1 MTDPRFDVVLVVY
14 HGRRAL
20 TEFLAHLPV
29 DVPLVV
35 VDNSAVA
42 EDVTDLLAGRP
53 RARHVDA
60 GGNVGFS
67 AGSNLGARAAT
78 APYLIFL
85 NPDVV
90 PSRAVLDALA
100 DWLDR
105 HPGYASVGAAGLGSS
120 GGGAQP
126 TLRRALIHS
135 LGLHR
140 LWRCGGIFYYPYR
153 DQVVDVEW
161 VAGSCLAIRR
171 SAFLALGGFDPAY
184 FIYMS
189 DFDLGRKLAAAGH
202 RQALRGDVILPHE
215 EGASTDAVSPV
226 RMWERRGRGWTR
238 YLLRTRAAGPALAI
252 LAVIAWG
259 YAARAAYYVLTRQQG
274 RRAEMTTYLQSMGR
288 ELVQSGEAA

>member
-1 MTDPRFDVVLVVY
+1 MTEPRYEVVLVVY
-14 HGRRAL
+14 HSRRAL

-35 VDNSAVA
+35 VDNSAAA
-42 EDVTDLLAGRP
+42 EDVTDLLVGRP
-53 RARHVDA
+53 PARHVDA

-67 AGSNLGARAAT
+67 VGSNLGARFAT
-78 APYLIFL
+78 APTVIFL

-90 PSRAVLDALA
+90 PSRAVLEALA

-105 HPGYASVGAAGLGSS
+105 HPGHASVGAAGLGSS

-126 TLRRALIHS
+126 TLRRALAHS

-140 LWRCGGIFYYPYR
+140 LWRCGGVFYYPRR

-171 SAFLALGGFDPAY
+171 SVFLDVGGFDPAY

-215 EGASTDAVSPV
+215 EGESTDDVSPV

-238 YLLRTRAAGPALAI
+238 YLFRTRAAGPALAI

-259 YAARAAYYVLTRQQG
+259 YVARAAYYVLTRQQG
-274 RRAEMTTYLQSMGR
+274 RRTEMATYLRSMAR
-288 ELVQSGEAA
+288 ELVRPGRAA